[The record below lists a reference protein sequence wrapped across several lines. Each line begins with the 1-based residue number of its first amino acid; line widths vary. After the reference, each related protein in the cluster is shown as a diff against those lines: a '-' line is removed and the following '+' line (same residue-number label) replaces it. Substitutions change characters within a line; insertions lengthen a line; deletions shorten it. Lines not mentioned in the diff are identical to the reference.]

1 MNPPFIP
8 FRDAGFCVNTYPIT
22 VLDIARAFR
31 KAKTMGHYDHRTF
44 SLTAYQNM
52 GKLQNG
58 DMSWVIPGKF
68 IAFSGPLS
76 K

>member
-1 MNPPFIP
+1 
-8 FRDAGFCVNTYPIT
+8 
-22 VLDIARAFR
+22 
-31 KAKTMGHYDHRTF
+31 MGHYDHRTF